1 MSWTTFI
8 IVNALLFI
16 GVKAYASLIKSYAKN
31 HNVTRRVRIDANT
44 PLSSYSTEEQ
54 TAFKIGLSALLIGI
68 VFFLF
73 NMYTVFAALFTGKFL
88 LMLAAIAMLVCCVKI
103 NVNK

>member
-88 LMLAAIAMLVCCVKI
+88 LMIATIAMLVWCVKI
-103 NVNK
+103 KVNK